1 MNSLPKTVTRHRR
14 DCDLNPG
21 PSAPESSTLT
31 TRLPSHLGLYT
42 SASIQDYMA
51 CHAGDRR
58 SFYTASVDA
67 VYRAPSCTLDVGAI
81 PHLPQSSLC
90 ALTSRSL
97 SAVPVAEPRPV
108 LSRSHLNSVQFLS
121 YHRRYGS
128 SVAHFEGLSFYQTEF
143 FQSRQCADAED
154 SEEIACWTERER
166 ERERE
171 TARQVKESA
180 DAATGLS
187 RYSAIQGSKC
197 ESRRVSDPAS
207 IQRGRLDGQ
216 AGQTMCCIV
225 YIPTCAVPQKRHF
238 RLAITTT
245 RHMYM

>member
-1 MNSLPKTVTRHRR
+1 
-14 DCDLNPG
+14 
-21 PSAPESSTLT
+21 
-31 TRLPSHLGLYT
+31 
-42 SASIQDYMA
+42 MA

-81 PHLPQSSLC
+81 PHLPQSSHC
-90 ALTSRSL
+90 APTSLSL
-97 SAVPVAEPRPV
+97 SAIPVPNHAQFSPARISTACSSSLITAGTEAV
-108 LSRSHLNSVQFLS
+108 LHTSRGCLS
-121 YHRRYGS
+121 IKPNFSSRDNAPMRRTVKKLHAG
-128 SVAHFEGLSFYQTEF
+128 Q
-143 FQSRQCADAED
+143 
-154 SEEIACWTERER
+154 RER

-245 RHMYM
+245 RHMHM